1 MKYFVPTRARVEKDV
16 IVRIR
21 RVLRGKGQL
30 SVGVGQQVSPEEI
43 IGTSLISSG
52 FRTLNLSQLLLVPP
66 QEVEKYLVR
75 KLGQRIYQDEL
86 LAYKKGWTFGK
97 ATVVT
102 APTDGILDFFNNTT
116 GELRMT
122 FLPKKT
128 VYPAG
133 VWGIVEDVDSQR
145 GQVIIRTQV
154 SRVYGVFGSGRSRDG
169 ILHILGKKDDLVS
182 KSEILTKYDEH
193 ILVGG
198 SLFFKDAISN
208 SISCGVNGLIAGGI
222 NAKDYRGMA
231 GGRLIFPKKLDNDI
245 GISIVVC
252 EGFGSIPLGLD
263 IFEILSQYEGKFV
276 SVDGNKAQIFLPS
289 SESSSIKK
297 VRNTI
302 LPKLSNEDLI
312 LDEHPVSRVLD
323 LKVGCKVR
331 IVGNSYL
338 GEQGKIIAIN
348 QSETLMPSGIKTHLA
363 TVEGARRK
371 IQVPVANCEIIQ
383 YSQKLQSI

>member
-1 MKYFVPTRARVEKDV
+1 MKYFVPVRLRVEKDV
-16 IVRIR
+16 ITRIR

-30 SVGVGQQVSPEEI
+30 SVSVGQQVSPEEI
-43 IGTSLISSG
+43 IGTSQISSG
-52 FRTLNLSQLLLVPP
+52 FRTLNLSQLLLIPP

-75 KLGQRIYQDEL
+75 KLGQRIYKDEL

-133 VWGIVEDVDSQR
+133 VFGIVEDVDSQR

-182 KSEILTKYDEH
+182 KSAIFPKYDEH

-252 EGFGSIPLGLD
+252 EGFGSISLGLD

-276 SVDGNKAQIFLPS
+276 SVDGNKAQILLPS
-289 SESSSIKK
+289 FESGSLKKIK
-297 VRNTI
+297 NTI
-302 LPKLSNEDLI
+302 LPKLPDEVI
-312 LDEHPVSRVLD
+312 LDEHPVSRDLD
-323 LKVGCKVR
+323 LKVGGKVR

-348 QSETLMPSGIKTHLA
+348 ESETLLPSGIKTHLA